1 MRGRF
6 QLNLPFLIWK
16 FVDGEQK
23 LVGAFSHVDEAARHA
38 LIAWK
43 SGDYEIECYYK
54 VTDEIVLRMHQRRAW
69 HE

>member
-1 MRGRF
+1 M
-6 QLNLPFLIWK
+6 NLPFLIWK

-54 VTDEIVLRMHQRRAW
+54 VTDEIVLRMRQRRAW